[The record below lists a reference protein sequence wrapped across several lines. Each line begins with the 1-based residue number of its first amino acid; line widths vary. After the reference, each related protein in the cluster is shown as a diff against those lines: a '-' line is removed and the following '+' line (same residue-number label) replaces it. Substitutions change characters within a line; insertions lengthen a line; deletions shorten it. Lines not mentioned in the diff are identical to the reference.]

1 VFDVGIAE
9 QHALTSAAGLAM
21 GGLHPIVCVYATF
34 LNRAF
39 DQVLM
44 DVALHEQPVTIVL
57 DRAGVTGDDGPSHHG
72 MWDLAL
78 LGVVPGMRVAAPRD
92 ATRLRDLLRE
102 AVSDETGP
110 TTVRFP
116 KAQTGREI
124 DPVGRMGAADVLRAH
139 VDARVLLVSVGPLA
153 EAAVDAADLLAADG
167 VAVTVVD
174 PRWVLPVE
182 PALAELAAAYD
193 VVVTLEDGVLD
204 GGVGDA
210 LARALRAMSARSQV
224 VSLGLAKEFVA
235 HGRRADILRE
245 AGLDAIGVATSIT
258 RELRTHRLA
267 PVQPNRRASV
277 R

>member
-1 VFDVGIAE
+1 
-9 QHALTSAAGLAM
+9 
-21 GGLHPIVCVYATF
+21 VCVYATF

-57 DRAGVTGDDGPSHHG
+57 DRAGVTGDDGASHHG

-78 LGVVPGMRVAAPRD
+78 LGLVPGMRVAAPRD
-92 ATRLRDLLRE
+92 ATRLREQLRE

-110 TTVRFP
+110 TVVRFP
-116 KAQTGREI
+116 KAQTGRELEA
-124 DPVGRMGAADVLRAH
+124 VGRIGAADVLRAH
-139 VDARVLLVSVGPLA
+139 VDARVLVVSVGPLA

-167 VAVTVVD
+167 IAATVVD

-182 PALAELAAAYD
+182 PALAELASAYD
-193 VVVTLEDGVLD
+193 LVVTVEDGVLD

-210 LARALRAMSARSQV
+210 LARALRDILARSQV
-224 VSLGLAKEFVA
+224 VSLGLAKEFVP
-235 HGRRADILRE
+235 HGRRADILR
-245 AGLDAIGVATSIT
+245 AGGLDASGIAAAILRATQTRHLSVA
-258 RELRTHRLA
+258 
-267 PVQPNRRASV
+267 QPNRRASV